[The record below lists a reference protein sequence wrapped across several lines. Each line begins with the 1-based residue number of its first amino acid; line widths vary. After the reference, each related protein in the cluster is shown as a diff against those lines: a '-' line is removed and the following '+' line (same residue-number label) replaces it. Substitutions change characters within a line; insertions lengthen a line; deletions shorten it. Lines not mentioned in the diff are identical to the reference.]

1 MNLIDL
7 DRAILSDVWTS
18 PSLWDSLT
26 YLCDNCNGR
35 LTGTQDELKAGDY
48 LLEKFREIGL
58 QNVRAETFDMP
69 GWVRGETC
77 LTILD
82 GSNPRVLF
90 CLALVGSPAGE
101 VEAEIIDL
109 ESGKDSD
116 FERLEGKIA
125 GNILLTGPEGPHR
138 LEKYVK
144 AQAGGAAAILIA
156 QGQPG
161 MTVSAGSLGLRS
173 VEPTLPILGLPYE
186 ATTYLR
192 RHLKKGLVKAR
203 LVFKGGRHPGTA
215 RNISAELPGVD
226 PAQGWVI
233 ACGHYDGH
241 DIGQAAQDNA
251 TGTAV
256 VLEAARLLAP
266 FQKELKAGIR
276 FVLFAGEE
284 EGIYGSP
291 AYVAAHSADW
301 DSIRLVYNADIVGCA
316 APLMLRTQNSPEL
329 AAYLKQLPLAD
340 LGAVV
345 DDSDFINNS
354 DHFSFSAVGIASL
367 WAVTSAAP
375 EGKYW
380 VHTPSDTL
388 DKLDLTAVREAAAT
402 TARVLVRM
410 ALEPEKLPQG
420 RKSAEEM
427 KQVILAKGWE
437 KLLRM
442 QNRCP
447 F

>member
-1 MNLIDL
+1 MNLNDL
-7 DRAILSDVWTS
+7 ERVILGEVWTS
-18 PSLWDSLT
+18 PSLWDSLS
-26 YLCDNCNGR
+26 YLCDDCNGR
-35 LTGTQDELKAGDY
+35 LTGSQDELKAGDY
-48 LLEKFREIGL
+48 LLKRFQEFGL
-58 QNVRAETFDMP
+58 QNVKAETFDMP
-69 GWVRGETC
+69 GWVRGETR
-77 LTILD
+77 LTLLD
-82 GSNPRVLF
+82 SANPRDLF
-90 CLALVGSPAGE
+90 CMALVGSPACE

-109 ESGKDSD
+109 EAGKDAD
-116 FERLEGKIA
+116 FDRLAEKIA

-138 LEKYVK
+138 LEKYLK
-144 AQAGGAAAILIA
+144 AQTAGAAALLIA

-161 MTVSAGSLGLRS
+161 NTISAGSLGLRS
-173 VEPTLPILGLPYE
+173 AEPTLPILSLTHE
-186 ATTYLR
+186 STVYLR
-192 RHLKKGLVKAR
+192 RILKRGPVRAR
-203 LVFKGGRHPGTA
+203 LVFAGGRHPGTA
-215 RNISAELPGVD
+215 RNISAELPGSD
-226 PAQGWVI
+226 PMHGWVI

-266 FQKELKAGIR
+266 FQKEMQVGIR

-291 AYVAAHSADW
+291 AYVAAHPSDW
-301 DSIRLVYNADIVGCA
+301 DSIRLVFNADIVGCA
-316 APLMLRTQNSPEL
+316 APLNLKTQNSPEL

-354 DHFSFSAVGIASL
+354 DHFSFSAVGISSL
-367 WAVTSAAP
+367 WAVTAAAG

-380 VHTPSDTL
+380 VHSSSDTL
-388 DKLDLTAVREAAAT
+388 DKLDLTSVRQAAAT
-402 TARVLVRM
+402 TARLLLRM
-410 ALEPEKLPQG
+410 STQPKELPRG
-420 RKSAEEM
+420 RKTPEEI
-427 KQVILAKGWE
+427 KQIILDKGWE